1 MGDVT
6 RTRQGPGAVAYDDVN
21 ELIAT
26 ATRLMQKDAAPDT
39 LTPDDLRRI
48 GEELDIPARYVD
60 QALEA
65 LARRREEQA
74 REAQARERLSRLRRA
89 RLKQGAWAGVALA
102 GVLAVSGLVVRNGL
116 TTTLAEVAQKRSQVR
131 NVLERR
137 ETLHA
142 RLDQLTPG
150 LNRDAEVAGADNRVA
165 VEQRRYDERAAAYN
179 ASAASF
185 PTSWVVR
192 LSGLPASLP
201 LSSEVSSW

>member
-1 MGDVT
+1 M
-6 RTRQGPGAVAYDDVN
+6 
-21 ELIAT
+21 
-26 ATRLMQKDAAPDT
+26 
-39 LTPDDLRRI
+39 
-48 GEELDIPARYVD
+48 
-60 QALEA
+60 
-65 LARRREEQA
+65 
-74 REAQARERLSRLRRA
+74 
-89 RLKQGAWAGVALA
+89 ALA

-131 NVLERR
+131 NVVERR

-192 LSGLPASLP
+192 LSGLPPSLP

>member
-6 RTRQGPGAVAYDDVN
+6 RTRQAPGSVAYDDVN

-39 LTPDDLRRI
+39 LTPEDLRRI

-65 LARRREEQA
+65 LARRRDD
-74 REAQARERLSRLRRA
+74 EAQARERRSLLRRA
-89 RLKQGAWAGVALA
+89 RLRQGAWAGVVLA
-102 GVLAVSGLVVRNGL
+102 GVLAVPGLIVRNGL
-116 TTTLAEVAQKRSQVR
+116 TAQLAEVAQKRAQVR
-131 NVLERR
+131 NVVERR
-137 ETLHA
+137 EALHA

-150 LNRDAEVAGADNRVA
+150 LNRDAEVAGSDNRVA
-165 VEQRRYDERAAAYN
+165 VERRRYDERAAEYN

-192 LSGLPASLP
+192 LSGLPPVLP

>member
-1 MGDVT
+1 MGDGT
-6 RTRQGPGAVAYDDVN
+6 RTRQAPGAVAYDDVN

-39 LTPDDLRRI
+39 LTPEDLRRI

-65 LARRREEQA
+65 LARRREDEA
-74 REAQARERLSRLRRA
+74 RARERRSLLRRA
-89 RLKQGAWAGVALA
+89 RLRQGALA
-102 GVLAVSGLVVRNGL
+102 GVVLVGVLAVPGLIVRNGL
-116 TTTLAEVAQKRSQVR
+116 TTQLAEVARKRAQVR
-131 NVLERR
+131 NVVERR
-137 ETLHA
+137 EALHA

-165 VEQRRYDERAAAYN
+165 VERRRYDERAAEYN

-192 LSGLPASLP
+192 LSGLPPVLP
-201 LSSEVSSW
+201 LSPEVSSW

>member
-6 RTRQGPGAVAYDDVN
+6 RTRQSPGSVAYDDVN

-39 LTPDDLRRI
+39 LTPEDLRRI

-65 LARRREEQA
+65 LARRREDEA
-74 REAQARERLSRLRRA
+74 RARERRSLLLRARLRR
-89 RLKQGAWAGVALA
+89 GALA
-102 GVLAVSGLVVRNGL
+102 GVVLVGVLAVPGLIVRNGL
-116 TTTLAEVAQKRSQVR
+116 TTRLAEVAQKRAQVR
-131 NVLERR
+131 NVVERR
-137 ETLHA
+137 EALHA
-142 RLDQLTPG
+142 RLEQLTPG

-165 VEQRRYDERAAAYN
+165 VERRRYDERAAEYN

-192 LSGLPASLP
+192 LSGLPPVLP
-201 LSSEVSSW
+201 LSPEVSSW